1 MNTHAEKAQ
10 ENKSQSVFAADSQM
24 QSGIETT
31 FQFEDNRPEAVM
43 QRKLQEMA
51 NNSPQAKQAAQ
62 LQAIA
67 DNHSAQYQQP
77 TQKREN
83 KTGLPDNLKSG
94 IENLSGYSMDDVKV
108 HYNSDKPAQLQA
120 HAYAQGT
127 DIHIASGQEKH
138 LPHEA
143 WHVAQQKQGRVK
155 PTMQM
160 KGKVNV
166 NDDAGLE
173 KEADVMGAK
182 ALQLKYHASLQ
193 TKLSSPTTQTI
204 QRNKFKEA
212 ANIEAAKEGGMLDQ
226 HIKEKGDQTKLIGVK
241 GGQGR
246 AAELSGA
253 ADVQK
258 NLGLK
263 EGADSQT
270 GIKESL
276 QKLMVKVS
284 AFLAF
289 DNSAN
294 ASVLADA
301 YNGGLSDEEKWNVI
315 VINSEFMSLIKPGL
329 SINKIIPDNKVN
341 NIVATGNMNA
351 SKPEDLA
358 KAWDNA
364 LGGSVADSTNYD
376 DGLKANQAVANFGL
390 DYGGY
395 EEIDDQGK
403 AHPLYRNRRIADISP
418 NDKDREGVD
427 KGWAGLS
434 PYVKEVGR
442 DNKGHAKLDTVPNV
456 FYVKV
461 QVPEK
466 ELPKFKVPLHESILE
481 YARKKYNDVE
491 PLIYSPAAD
500 PQKKA
505 EAKYKFEILTRF
517 FKYAKADDGMTVS
530 SLSDGKTKN
539 IEDPL
544 TNLGI
549 TKPGSRLITQYGTLN
564 QEYHLGEVVPVN
576 INSGLWLKDS
586 TGQDTQLAT
595 CYEKFGKV
603 LFEIIPAMQD
613 KLNIALA
620 ENKEFHK

>member
-1 MNTHAEKAQ
+1 MSGQ
-10 ENKSQSVFAADSQM
+10 IQQQNKDND
-24 QSGIETT
+24 QSGPATQ
-31 FQFEDNRPEAVM
+31 FQIQSDGESTLKFVDQRPGAVA
-43 QRKLQEMA
+43 QRKLQEIA
-51 NNSPQAKQAAQ
+51 NNSPRLNQVAQ
-62 LQAIA
+62 LQSMM
-67 DNHSAQYQQP
+67 DNRSNKEQQP
-77 TQKREN
+77 IQRQEN
-83 KTGLPDNLKSG
+83 NTGLPDNLKSG
-94 IENLSGYSMDDVKV
+94 MEKLSGYSMDDVRV
-108 HYNSDKPAQLQA
+108 HRNSDKPAQLQA

-127 DIHIASGQEKH
+127 DIHLGPGQEKH
-138 LPHEA
+138 LPHELG
-143 WHVAQQKQGRVK
+143 HVVQQKEGRVK
-155 PTMQM
+155 PTIQM
-160 KGKVNV
+160 KGKINI
-166 NDDAGLE
+166 NDDIGLE

-193 TKLSSPTTQTI
+193 TKLSSPNTQTI
-204 QRNKFKEA
+204 QRNKFKKDHKFKQA
-212 ANIEAAKEGGMLDQ
+212 ANIDAAREGGMLDQ
-226 HIKEKGDQTKLIGVK
+226 HIMEKGDQAKLIGVK

-253 ADVQK
+253 AEVQK

-263 EGADSQT
+263 GGADSQT
-270 GIKESL
+270 GIKENL
-276 QKLMVKVS
+276 KKIMVKVR

-301 YNGGLSDEEKWNVI
+301 NNGGLSDQEKWNVI

-376 DGLKANQAVANFGL
+376 DGLTANQAVANFGL

-395 EEIDDQGK
+395 EEIDGQGI
-403 AHPLYRNRRIADISP
+403 AHPLYRNRRIANIGP

-442 DNKGHAKLDTVPNV
+442 DNKGHAKLDTVRNV

-481 YARKKYNDVE
+481 YARKKYNDIE

-500 PQKKA
+500 PQMKA
-505 EAKYKFEILTRF
+505 EAKNKFDILTKF

-539 IEDPL
+539 MEDPL

-549 TKPGSRLITQYGTLN
+549 TKPGSRLITQYGTIN
-564 QEYHLGEVVPVN
+564 QEYHLR
-576 INSGLWLKDS
+576 SCSSK
-586 TGQDTQLAT
+586 
-595 CYEKFGKV
+595 Y
-603 LFEIIPAMQD
+603 
-613 KLNIALA
+613 
-620 ENKEFHK
+620 